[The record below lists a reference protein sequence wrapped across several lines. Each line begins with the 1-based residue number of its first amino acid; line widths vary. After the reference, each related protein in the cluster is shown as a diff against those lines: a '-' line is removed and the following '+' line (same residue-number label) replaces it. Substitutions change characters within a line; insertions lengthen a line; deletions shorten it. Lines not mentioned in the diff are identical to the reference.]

1 MNKEEQAEMFA
12 RGAHAGQKHGEKPYW
27 THLKKTTQVLSKLG
41 CDDPYMKAAAWLHD
55 TIEDTPVTYQDIKY
69 VFGKYVAELVWAMT
83 DEMGRNRKERKVK
96 TKKKTFATKET
107 TLLKLAD
114 LGANVENAVDTK
126 SKILSMYTWD
136 IIINKVKE
144 FLGPQGIDLFRD
156 YLAKYDRVDPTF
168 LDGRIPHPVHFR
180 EGTAVRNF
188 LRSLEECKDWTDH
201 DYDNNWVI
209 LIEEAIK

>member
-1 MNKEEQAEMFA
+1 MKRYKMEDNKKNRLKNIGWQVGDVEDFLDLSKEE
-12 RGAHAGQKHGEKPYW
+12 
-27 THLKKTTQVLSKLG
+27 
-41 CDDPYMKAAAWLHD
+41 
-55 TIEDTPVTYQDIKY
+55 
-69 VFGKYVAELVWAMT
+69 
-83 DEMGRNRKERKVK
+83 
-96 TKKKTFATKET
+96 
-107 TLLKLAD
+107 
-114 LGANVENAVDTK
+114 VD
-126 SKILSMYTWD
+126 KIDTWD